1 MLLLI
6 TEAMKLID
14 WLILILNL
22 SFFNSQ
28 LRIGSIWLILS
39 NLFVYH
45 SIILVLLDKLI
56 IVNHFIYLIVIWIR
70 PNNLLLQALKQL

>member
-1 MLLLI
+1 MN
-6 TEAMKLID
+6 LID
-14 WLILILNL
+14 WFILILNL

-45 SIILVLLDKLI
+45 SIILALLDKLI
-56 IVNHFIYLIVIWIR
+56 IINHFIDLIVTWIGS
-70 PNNLLLQALKQL
+70 NNLLLQLLKQL

>member
-45 SIILVLLDKLI
+45 SSILVLLDKLI